1 MKKIIS
7 IILAAA
13 MLLSM
18 SLCLFSCGDKE
29 NGGDGD
35 QTETEKKVTYTVTV
49 LDENG
54 NPVSGV
60 MVEFAPK
67 GGESF
72 PVKTKSEGK
81 ASTTTTKELSAKI
94 IAVPDEYEYDNI
106 GTALTFD
113 ANGKV
118 TVTLKKAEVAR
129 LTIRVIDNE
138 GNPIEGVVVQMCSTV
153 CKTPV
158 VTDENGEAF
167 YIYEEGFKAQLT
179 MTIPEDATPDEIKA
193 IVEQT
198 LPEGYTVD
206 DPTAKYEF
214 IDGVATIVL
223 TKVN

>member
-49 LDENG
+49 VDEDG

-60 MVEFAPK
+60 MVEFALK

-72 PVKTKSEGK
+72 PVPTKSEGK

-106 GTALTFD
+106 GAALAFD

-138 GNPIEGVVVQMCSTV
+138 GNPIEGVVVQMCSAATGQ
-153 CKTPV
+153 CKTPNI
-158 VTDENGEAF
+158 TDENGEAF
-167 YIYEEGFKAQLT
+167 YSYEEGFKAQLT
-179 MTIPEDATPDEIKA
+179 KTSA
-193 IVEQT
+193 
-198 LPEGYTVD
+198 LPNGYTVD
-206 DPTAKYEF
+206 DVEAKYEF